1 MYLVKIINDGVETII
16 NHVSTNNKSN
26 RISGTIKQGINCI
39 NSFTFTIYPNNSG
52 YHLVIPYRTL
62 ITVLNTKTNK
72 YEFIGRVLK
81 PSGNMSNS
89 GLISKTFVCESELG
103 YLIDSIQEYGE
114 YHNITPKQYLGIML
128 DRHNLNRE
136 DHKKFKLGNVT
147 VKDKNDSLYK
157 YMAYD
162 TTWKNINDDL
172 LDTYGGE
179 LQIRYEGD
187 IKYLDYLTEI
197 GEVKETEIRLGKN
210 IKDISED
217 KDPTSYITRLYPL
230 GCKLKTKD
238 TEGNEIDSEERLT
251 IRTANGGV
259 DYIDD
264 TEAIAEFGIIEGY
277 VTWDEVTEASNLLRK
292 GQEYLKSQRITISNK
307 ITALD
312 LSLIGLDIDTFEV
325 GNYHPLK
332 HELLDIDYTIRI
344 IEKTISIENPQAST
358 LTFGDKQADIKQY
371 QLDIKKQ
378 ANKTVALENEIS
390 SQNAKLNSVNKSII
404 ETNKSVEEV
413 SKSVETV
420 GEEVVNLGSNTTE
433 TITNML
439 ESIRLLSESVST
451 INATLNKVNTSI
463 STINNNISTINKNIT
478 TVQGDISKLDT
489 KVETIDA
496 TIKDIDERVKKLE
509 GETA

>member
-1 MYLVKIINDGVETII
+1 MVQVGSLDTSKVLDGVVVRSEKVIYGEETGTAQY
-16 NHVSTNNKSN
+16 VVAEGEKVKKDGAVYVLVDEKQVASTTSQIEEVEKQLYNKAENSAATATNQAEKYNLALEVKNNFEDYYN
-26 RISGTIKQGINCI
+26 NCFD
-39 NSFTFTIYPNNSG
+39 SQ
-52 YHLVIPYRTL
+52 
-62 ITVLNTKTNK
+62 TN
-72 YEFIGRVLK
+72 YVYALR
-81 PSGNMSNS
+81 
-89 GLISKTFVCESELG
+89 SKL
-103 YLIDSIQEYGE
+103 DSIVSSR
-114 YHNITPKQYLGIML
+114 TDLYLQQL
-128 DRHNLNRE
+128 
-136 DHKKFKLGNVT
+136 
-147 VKDKNDSLYK
+147 KDKNDSLYK

>member
-1 MYLVKIINDGVETII
+1 MYLVTIINDNIETVI
-16 NHVSTNNKSN
+16 NAVSTDINAP
-26 RISGTIKQGINCI
+26 RITGTVKQGINSI
-39 NSFTFTIYPNNSG
+39 DSFSFTILPNNQG
-52 YHLVIPYRTL
+52 YNLIFPYKT
-62 ITVLNTKTNK
+62 IIKIYNTKTNK

-81 PSGNMSNS
+81 PTGNMSNS
-89 GLISKTFVCESELG
+89 GLISKTFVCESELA
-103 YLIDSIQEYGE
+103 YLIDSTQTYGE

-136 DHKKFKLGNVT
+136 EHKKFKLGNVT
-147 VKDKNDSLYK
+147 VKDNNDSLYK

-172 LDTYGGE
+172 LNTYGGE

-230 GCKLKTKD
+230 GCKLKTTD
-238 TEGNEIDSEERLT
+238 DEGNEVDSEERLT
-251 IRTANGGV
+251 IATVNGGV

-264 TEAIAEFGIIEGY
+264 EEAISEFGIIEGY
-277 VTWDEVTEASNLLRK
+277 VTWDNVTEVSNLLRK
-292 GQEYLKSQRITISNK
+292 GQEYLKSQRINISNK

-332 HELLDIDYTIRI
+332 HELLDINYTIRI
-344 IEKTISIENPQAST
+344 IEKTISIENPQTST

-378 ANKTVALENEIS
+378 ANKTVLLENEIS
-390 SQNAKLNSVNKSII
+390 SQNTKLNNVNKSII

-451 INATLNKVNTSI
+451 INDTLNKVNTSI
-463 STINNNISTINKNIT
+463 STINNNISTINENIT

-509 GETA
+509 GDTP